1 MKVDTGM
8 TGYSTNNVGKI
19 NHTSWTSAGYLG
31 LFEGTVDF
39 RTADGRVLE
48 KVKLLS
54 LLEASPGKYPRSR
67 EWHRDKPGPTELLKL
82 LRGLKVRWC
91 QKQEMFINL
100 GKVMFGLLG
109 D

>member
-1 MKVDTGM
+1 M
-8 TGYSTNNVGKI
+8 
-19 NHTSWTSAGYLG
+19 
-31 LFEGTVDF
+31 
-39 RTADGRVLE
+39 E

-67 EWHRDKPGPTELLKL
+67 EYYREKPGPNELLKL

-91 QKQEMFINL
+91 QKQEIFINL